1 MKPFFNRLR
10 AWLIT
15 PSNTAQATATHFYE
29 IDASEQTTHDA
40 RAHLVAYDENL
51 LERSR
56 TQWQF
61 GDWASLAALDRDT
74 LQHHPD
80 RAKLALLAAA
90 GRLQTGQDT
99 EAKQW
104 IRLAQDWGCSKKLI
118 SQILIAGVHNSIG
131 RAAALSGQQARS
143 LQHFEA
149 AINTGTPGGDVK
161 LLSQA
166 RTLHQLEQLGI
177 TNNAVNL
184 LLNPPSGAAK

>member
-1 MKPFFNRLR
+1 MKLLFNRIR
-10 AWLIT
+10 AWFFT
-15 PSNTAQATATHFYE
+15 SSQVAEAAATDVYE
-29 IDASEQTTHDA
+29 IHASKDTTHDA
-40 RAHLVAYDENL
+40 RAHLVPYDENL

-61 GDWASLAALDRDT
+61 GDWESLAKLERDT

-80 RAKLALLAAA
+80 RAKLALLAGA
-90 GRLQTGQDT
+90 GRLQTNKAA

-131 RAAALSGQQARS
+131 RAAAVSGQQERS

-149 AINTGTPGGDVK
+149 AITTGTPGGDVK
-161 LLSQA
+161 LLSQVRA
-166 RTLHQLEQLGI
+166 FQQLEQLG
-177 TNNAVNL
+177 L
-184 LLNPPSGAAK
+184 SGGSATL